1 MGLFSK
7 FGKNKQESAQDS
19 GYYTSADDQA
29 ALERARSKRASS
41 TDGPRRR
48 SRDREADDPVLP
60 EKKRA
65 RRRLVGAIA
74 LALAVAV
81 GLPMLLDSEP
91 KPLASDIDI
100 KIPSKE
106 RSAGAPAV
114 GGERRAATIPDSD
127 TLDNSEEIVEDAKPA
142 AVAAKPGA
150 KPETGLSAQAQAHSD
165 ELDRSVAASEARA
178 KAEADARNKQE
189 ADRRA
194 EQERRREAERKLAD
208 AKAGA
213 KADAKAEADARTKA
227 REEADARTKAREE
240 AKAKADARAEADRK
254 LAESRAA
261 DIKAAEAKAAAKPAA
276 ESKQAQD
283 ARALAILEGKTAKP
297 PGASNVAAE
306 SGQKFVLQVAA
317 LSDQAKVSELRERLK
332 QAGINSY
339 TQKAPSGEVTRV
351 RVGPFSSKEEAE
363 KVRAKLQSMGLAGR
377 LETV

>member
-127 TLDNSEEIVEDAKPA
+127 TLDSREEIVEDAKPA
-142 AVAAKPGA
+142 AAVAAKPAA

-194 EQERRREAERKLAD
+194 EQERKREAERKLAD

-213 KADAKAEADARTKA
+213 KA
-227 REEADARTKAREE
+227 EADARTKAREE

>member
-1 MGLFSK
+1 
-7 FGKNKQESAQDS
+7 
-19 GYYTSADDQA
+19 
-29 ALERARSKRASS
+29 
-41 TDGPRRR
+41 
-48 SRDREADDPVLP
+48 V
-60 EKKRA
+60 
-65 RRRLVGAIA
+65 V
-74 LALAVAV
+74 
-81 GLPMLLDSEP
+81 
-91 KPLASDIDI
+91 
-100 KIPSKE
+100 
-106 RSAGAPAV
+106 
-114 GGERRAATIPDSD
+114 
-127 TLDNSEEIVEDAKPA
+127 
-142 AVAAKPGA
+142 
-150 KPETGLSAQAQAHSD
+150 
-165 ELDRSVAASEARA
+165 ASEARA

-213 KADAKAEADARTKA
+213 KA
-227 REEADARTKAREE
+227 EADARTKAREE

>member
-81 GLPMLLDSEP
+81 GLPMVLDSEP

-106 RSAGAPAV
+106 RAATAS
-114 GGERRAATIPDSD
+114 GERRATTIPDSD
-127 TLDNSEEIVEDAKPA
+127 TLDSSEEIVEDT
-142 AVAAKPGA
+142 KPGA
-150 KPETGLSAQAQAHSD
+150 KPAAAAAAKPDTGLSAQAQAHSD

-178 KAEADARNKQE
+178 EAEADARNRQE

-194 EQERRREAERKLAD
+194 ELERRREAERKLAAAKTD
-208 AKAGA
+208 ARVD
-213 KADAKAEADARTKA
+213 ADAKARA
-227 REEADARTKAREE
+227 REEAEAKAKAREE
-240 AKAKADARAEADRK
+240 AKARADARAEAERK

-261 DIKAAEAKAAAKPAA
+261 EAKAAEAKAAAKPAA

-283 ARALAILEGKTAKP
+283 ARALAILEGKSAKP
-297 PGASNVAAE
+297 AAAAE

-332 QAGINSY
+332 QAGISSY

>member
-29 ALERARSKRASS
+29 ATERARSKRASS
-41 TDGPRRR
+41 ADGPRRR
-48 SRDREADDPVLP
+48 TRDREADDPVLP

-81 GLPMLLDSEP
+81 GLPMVLDSEP

-106 RSAGAPAV
+106 RPASASTRKP
-114 GGERRAATIPDSD
+114 EPIPDSD
-127 TLDNSEEIVEDAKPA
+127 ALDSREEIVEDVKPDTRPAKVADTPPKTGPA
-142 AVAAKPGA
+142 
-150 KPETGLSAQAQAHSD
+150 LSAQAQAHSD

-178 KAEADARNKQE
+178 KAEADSRNKQE

-194 EQERRREAERKLAD
+194 EQERKR
-208 AKAGA
+208 
-213 KADAKAEADARTKA
+213 
-227 REEADARTKAREE
+227 
-240 AKAKADARAEADRK
+240 EADRK
-254 LAESRAA
+254 LAEAKSEAKARADARA
-261 DIKAAEAKAAAKPAA
+261 DAERKQAEERKLAEAKAADARANAKPAV
-276 ESKQAQD
+276 ESKASQD
-283 ARALAILEGKTAKP
+283 ARALAILEGKPAKP
-297 PGASNVAAE
+297 AAPAAAAADN
-306 SGQKFVLQVAA
+306 GQKFVLQVAA
-317 LSDQAKVSELRERLK
+317 LSDPNKVNELRERLK
-332 QAGINSY
+332 QAGISSY

-351 RVGPFSSKEEAE
+351 RVGPFTSKEEAE
-363 KVRAKLQSMGLAGR
+363 KVRAKLAGMGLSGR

>member
-29 ALERARSKRASS
+29 ALERARSKRA
-41 TDGPRRR
+41 TTADAPRRR
-48 SRDREADDPVLP
+48 TRDREADDPVLP

-81 GLPMLLDSEP
+81 GLPMVLDSEP

-100 KIPSKE
+100 NIPSKE
-106 RSAGAPAV
+106 RTPDAPA
-114 GGERRAATIPDSD
+114 RADRKPAPIPDGD
-127 TLDNSEEIVEDAKPA
+127 ALDSREEIVEDVKPDTKPGRA
-142 AVAAKPGA
+142 AVAAKPTA
-150 KPETGLSAQAQAHSD
+150 KPEAGLSAQAQAHSD

-194 EQERRREAERKLAD
+194 EQERKRDAERKLAES
-208 AKAGA
+208 KA
-213 KADAKAEADARTKA
+213 
-227 REEADARTKAREE
+227 E
-240 AKAKADARAEADRK
+240 AKAKADARADTERK
-254 LAESRAA
+254 LAETR
-261 DIKAAEAKAAAKPAA
+261 AAEAKAAEARAATKPAA

-283 ARALAILEGKTAKP
+283 ARALAILEGKSAKP
-297 PGASNVAAE
+297 AAAAD

-317 LSDQAKVSELRERLK
+317 LSDQNKVNELRERLK
-332 QAGINSY
+332 QAGISSY
-339 TQKAPSGEVTRV
+339 TQKAPSGDVTRV

>member
-142 AVAAKPGA
+142 AAVAAKPAA
-150 KPETGLSAQAQAHSD
+150 KPETGLSPQAQAHSD

-213 KADAKAEADARTKA
+213 KA
-227 REEADARTKAREE
+227 EADARTKAREE

>member
-29 ALERARSKRASS
+29 ALERARSKRAS
-41 TDGPRRR
+41 TADAPRRR
-48 SRDREADDPVLP
+48 TRDREADDPVLP

-81 GLPMLLDSEP
+81 GLPMVLDSEP

-100 KIPSKE
+100 NIPSKE
-106 RSAGAPAV
+106 RTPDAPA
-114 GGERRAATIPDSD
+114 RADRKPAPIPDGD
-127 TLDNSEEIVEDAKPA
+127 ALDSREEIVEDVKPAAKSSTTAAAKPA
-142 AVAAKPGA
+142 AKPD
-150 KPETGLSAQAQAHSD
+150 TGLSAQAQAHSD

-178 KAEADARNKQE
+178 RAEADARNKQE
-189 ADRRA
+189 TDRRV
-194 EQERRREAERKLAD
+194 EQERKREAERKLAES
-208 AKAGA
+208 KA
-213 KADAKAEADARTKA
+213 
-227 REEADARTKAREE
+227 E
-240 AKAKADARAEADRK
+240 AKAKADARADTERK
-254 LAESRAA
+254 LAEA
-261 DIKAAEAKAAAKPAA
+261 KAAEAKAAEARAAAKPAT
-276 ESKQAQD
+276 ESKASQD
-283 ARALAILEGKTAKP
+283 ARALAILEGKSAKP
-297 PGASNVAAE
+297 AAAAE
-306 SGQKFVLQVAA
+306 NGQKFVLQVAA
-317 LSDQAKVSELRERLK
+317 LSDQNKVNELRERLK

-363 KVRAKLQSMGLAGR
+363 KVRAKLQGMGLAGR

>member
-208 AKAGA
+208 ARADAKAGA
-213 KADAKAEADARTKA
+213 KAEAESKA
-227 REEADARTKAREE
+227 RAREE

-297 PGASNVAAE
+297 AVAAAE

>member
-7 FGKNKQESAQDS
+7 FGKNKQESARDS

-29 ALERARSKRASS
+29 ALERARSKRA
-41 TDGPRRR
+41 TADDGPRRR
-48 SRDREADDPVLP
+48 TRDREADDPVLP

-81 GLPMLLDSEP
+81 GLPMVLDSEP

-106 RSAGAPAV
+106 RTTDAPVRGPAPIAD
-114 GGERRAATIPDSD
+114 RD
-127 TLDNSEEIVEDAKPA
+127 TLDSREEIVDDAKPDAKPA
-142 AVAAKPGA
+142 AASANKPAAKPD
-150 KPETGLSAQAQAHSD
+150 TGLSAQAQAHSD

-194 EQERRREAERKLAD
+194 EQERRREAERKLAE
-208 AKAGA
+208 AKAAAKTDARADA
-213 KADAKAEADARTKA
+213 KADADVKAKA
-227 REEADARTKAREE
+227 RDE

-261 DIKAAEAKAAAKPAA
+261 EAKAAKLAAAKPAA
-276 ESKQAQD
+276 DSKQSQD

-297 PGASNVAAE
+297 ASAAPAADA
-306 SGQKFVLQVAA
+306 GQKFVLQVAA

-332 QAGINSY
+332 QAGISSY